1 MSNYFTIQVTE
12 VRQTSVMIFAET
24 EDEALEIAN
33 EDYNAYQHEW
43 DSIDV
48 SFNPIGGNE

>member
-1 MSNYFTIQVTE
+1 MSNYHTIQTTE
-12 VRQTSVMIFAET
+12 VRQVVFTVFADTQE
-24 EDEALEIAN
+24 EALEIAN

-48 SFNPIGGNE
+48 SFNPIGGN

>member
-12 VRQTSVMIFAET
+12 VRQTSGVIFADS

-33 EDYNAYQHEW
+33 EDYNLYEHEW

-48 SFNPIGGNE
+48 SFNLIGG